1 MTHRDIAGQPAEPL
15 SLPIFARLAPALP
28 AELIAARIEAAT
40 APDDVVVDL
49 FGRGGWVARTAVALG
64 RRAVSIETSPLSRLL
79 ADVVVRAPDLRH
91 LDAAF
96 QAVAAAPLGTASLR
110 AWIDEKFA
118 TGCPS
123 CGRTLALEEM
133 VWEPGAAGRGGMP
146 GGAPGRSAPSG
157 PAGALRPTRRSFRCP
172 ACLDRRGHGGE
183 LRFAAPE
190 EPDLELANA
199 PDLDPVA
206 REEIARR
213 FPLPDEPGGLL
224 QQLLDLHSPRQ
235 LAALQ
240 AILARVEGEL
250 RASQVTSALRLAF
263 LHAVLPSSRLV
274 GYPGRPSALRIVEGR
289 VRPAGAPGWRERNPW
304 RAFEEGYQL
313 VRAFVQALDDG
324 PYGAVQARLTEPL
337 DGVLDGPPMIS
348 LRVGAGDALERL
360 GAEAEALTA
369 AQRARVRLVLSQPL
383 PEWTPGRA
391 AEAFVVTAWGLG
403 SEAARLVPI
412 APLLEADARPP
423 SRGAA
428 LRAALDAVAPAMAP
442 DGCAVVLLD
451 ADGAPGLVATALAG
465 AAVGWRVAGAHLAEP
480 GLTPGG
486 RMELVPPGGRLG
498 AAPRTR
504 ANRVLPPTP
513 GGAGDPAVITARGVF
528 GGPVAIDGRFSV
540 SELNRVVTETA
551 VAALQARGEPA
562 VGRHLIGELLVA
574 LDRSGQ
580 LRRYAV
586 AAARA
591 AEIAAGDAG
600 TVPGLPGAT
609 AGGAPTGGSQPAG
622 GAGTMPAPD
631 GAPTGDTPTGGAQAA
646 GVAASPA
653 AAPGDP
659 AARAVA
665 DLIALIE
672 GELSRP
678 DQRKIAPSEG
688 GQFWLRDS
696 RDEAEAAA
704 PLSDRLEW
712 AVFSLLGAGA
722 SVPEAAVRARVEET
736 FVGADAPE
744 PWLVDACLASYGV
757 PAPGDGRLVARDDL
771 QARTHEHAATIGL
784 LADLGHRLRV
794 HVFIAPREQGRRA
807 GSAPLGA
814 KLLADERDPSLG
826 FLGRSGADALEQ
838 VDCCWYVR
846 PRFAFLFEVEWTA
859 MLGEPV
865 LRRGRGIPA
874 DERIVRF
881 LVLPEERVELLRRKL
896 EHSPVLRAAMD
907 AGNWHVL
914 RIDALRRFAARPIPT
929 LGDLEPY
936 LGLDPVADH
945 PDQLPL
951 FDA

>member
-1 MTHRDIAGQPAEPL
+1 MTPRDIAGRPAEPL

-49 FGRGGWVARTAVALG
+49 FGRGGWVARAALALG

-79 ADVVVRAPDLRH
+79 ADVVLRAPDLRH

-96 QAVAAAPLGTASLR
+96 QAVAAAPLGTTSLR
-110 AWIDEKFA
+110 AWIDEGFA
-118 TGCPS
+118 TGCPT

-133 VWEPGAAGRGGMP
+133 VWEPAAG
-146 GGAPGRSAPSG
+146 
-157 PAGALRPTRRSFRCP
+157 GALRPTRRSFRCP
-172 ACLDRRGHGGE
+172 ACLDRRGRGGE
-183 LRFAAPE
+183 LRHAAPE
-190 EPDLELANA
+190 EADLELASA
-199 PDLDPVA
+199 PGRDPVA

-213 FPLPDEPGGLL
+213 FPLADEPGGLL
-224 QQLLDLHSPRQ
+224 EQLLDLHSPRQ

-250 RASQVTSALRLAF
+250 RASQVTSALRLAL
-263 LHAVLPSSRLV
+263 LHAILPSSRLN
-274 GYPGRPSALRIVEGR
+274 GYPGRASSLRIVEGR

-324 PYGAVQARLTEPL
+324 PYGAVQARLTEPF

-348 LRVGAGDALERL
+348 LRVGAGDALARL
-360 GAEAEALTA
+360 AAEAEALTT

-383 PEWTPGRA
+383 PEWTPGRL

-403 SEAARLVPI
+403 SEAARLLPFG
-412 APLLEADARPP
+412 PLLDADARPP

-442 DGCAVVLLD
+442 DGAGVVLLD
-451 ADGAPGLVATALAG
+451 ADGAPGLVVAGLAG
-465 AAVGWRVAGAHLAEP
+465 ATAGWRVAGARLAEP
-480 GLTPGG
+480 GRTPGG
-486 RMELVPPGGRLG
+486 LVELVPPGGRLG
-498 AAPRTR
+498 AGPRTR
-504 ANRVLPPTP
+504 ANRALAPSP
-513 GGAGDPAVITARGVF
+513 GGAGDPAVITTRGVF
-528 GGPVAIDGRFSV
+528 GGPAPIDGRFSV

-562 VGRHLIGELLVA
+562 DGQHLVGELLVA

-580 LRRYAV
+580 LRRFAV
-586 AAARA
+586 AAA
-591 AEIAAGDAG
+591 GDA
-600 TVPGLPGAT
+600 
-609 AGGAPTGGSQPAG
+609 PAG
-622 GAGTMPAPD
+622 
-631 GAPTGDTPTGGAQAA
+631 
-646 GVAASPA
+646 ASP
-653 AAPGDP
+653 PGGDP
-659 AARAVA
+659 AGRAAA
-665 DLIALIE
+665 DLLALIE
-672 GELSRP
+672 GELGRP

-688 GQFWLRDS
+688 GRFWLRDA
-696 RDEAEAAA
+696 RDEATAAA

-712 AVFSLLGAGA
+712 AVFSLLGTGA
-722 SVPEAAVRARVEET
+722 SVPEAAVRASVEEMFT
-736 FVGADAPE
+736 GPDAPD

-784 LADLGHRLRV
+784 LADLGHHLGV

-807 GSAPLGA
+807 GRAPLGA
-814 KLLADERDPSLG
+814 KLFADERNPSLG

-846 PRFAFLFEVEWTA
+846 PRFTFLFEVEWTA

-865 LRRGRGIPA
+865 LRRGRSIAA

-881 LVLPEERVELLRRKL
+881 LVLPPERVELLRHKL
-896 EHSPVLRAAMD
+896 KHSPVLRAAME

-914 RIDALRRFAARPIPT
+914 RIDALRRFAARPSPA

-936 LGLDPVADH
+936 LGLDPVADR

-951 FDA
+951 FET

>member
-1 MTHRDIAGQPAEPL
+1 MTPRDIAGRPAEPL

-49 FGRGGWVARTAVALG
+49 FGRGGWIARTALALG
-64 RRAVSIETSPLSRLL
+64 RRAVSIETSPLTRLL

-96 QAVAAAPLGTASLR
+96 QAVAAAPLGTTSLR
-110 AWIDEKFA
+110 AWIDEGFA
-118 TGCPS
+118 TSCPT
-123 CGRTLALEEM
+123 CGRTLALDEM
-133 VWEPGAAGRGGMP
+133 VWEPAAD
-146 GGAPGRSAPSG
+146 
-157 PAGALRPTRRSFRCP
+157 GALRPTRRSFRCP
-172 ACLDRRGHGGE
+172 ACLDRRGRGAE
-183 LRFAAPE
+183 LRHAAPE
-190 EPDLELANA
+190 GADLELASA
-199 PDLDPVA
+199 PDRDPVA

-224 QQLLDLHSPRQ
+224 EQLLDLHSPRQ

-240 AILARVEGEL
+240 AILARIEGEL

-263 LHAVLPSSRLV
+263 LHAILPSSRLN
-274 GYPGRPSALRIVEGR
+274 GYPGRASSLRIVEGR

-324 PYGAVQARLTEPL
+324 PYGAVQARLAEPL

-348 LRVGAGDALERL
+348 LRVGAGDVLERFA
-360 GAEAEALTA
+360 AEAEALTA
-369 AQRARVRLVLSQPL
+369 AQRARVRLVLAQPL
-383 PEWTPGRA
+383 PEWTPGRL
-391 AEAFVVTAWGLG
+391 AESFVVTAWGLG
-403 SEAARLVPI
+403 SEAARLLPF
-412 APLLEADARPP
+412 APLLDADARPP
-423 SRGAA
+423 SRGEA
-428 LRAALDAVAPAMAP
+428 LRLALDAVTPAMAP
-442 DGCAVVLLD
+442 NGIGVVLLD
-451 ADGAPGLVATALAG
+451 ADGAPGLVVTGLAG
-465 AAVGWRVAGAHLAEP
+465 AAVGWRVAGARLAEP
-480 GLTPGG
+480 GRTPGG
-486 RMELVPPGGRLG
+486 LVELVPPGGRLG
-498 AAPRTR
+498 ATPRTR
-504 ANRVLPPTP
+504 ANRALAPAA
-513 GGAGDPAVITARGVF
+513 GGAGDPAVITTRGVF
-528 GGPVAIDGRFSV
+528 GGPVPIDGRFSV

-562 VGRHLIGELLVA
+562 DGQHLVGELLVA

-580 LRRYAV
+580 LRRFAV
-586 AAARA
+586 A
-591 AEIAAGDAG
+591 
-600 TVPGLPGAT
+600 T
-609 AGGAPTGGSQPAG
+609 A
-622 GAGTMPAPD
+622 
-631 GAPTGDTPTGGAQAA
+631 
-646 GVAASPA
+646 V
-653 AAPGDP
+653 GDP
-659 AARAVA
+659 AAPRNATAVGDPAGVPAGDVPAGSSASMDDSASGPPGVPAGDPAGRAAA
-665 DLIALIE
+665 DLLALIE
-672 GELSRP
+672 GELGRP

-688 GQFWLRDS
+688 GRFWLRDP
-696 RDEAEAAA
+696 RDEAAAAA

-712 AVFSLLGAGA
+712 AVFSLLGTGA
-722 SVPEAAVRARVEET
+722 SVPEAAVRASVEEM
-736 FVGADAPE
+736 FAGPEAPD

-784 LADLGHRLRV
+784 LVDVGHRLGV
-794 HVFIAPREQGRRA
+794 HVYISPREQGRRA

-814 KLLADERDPSLG
+814 KLLADERNPSLG
-826 FLGRSGADALEQ
+826 FLGRSGAAALEQ
-838 VDCCWYVR
+838 VDCCWYAR

-865 LRRGRGIPA
+865 LRRGRGIAA

-881 LVLPEERVELLRRKL
+881 LVLPPERVELLRRKL
-896 EHSPVLRAAMD
+896 EHSPVLRSAME

-914 RIDALRRFAARPIPT
+914 RIDALRRFAARPSPA

-951 FDA
+951 FEAGPAHHPPDGNA

>member
-64 RRAVSIETSPLSRLL
+64 RRAISIETSPLSRLL

-96 QAVAAAPLGTASLR
+96 QAVAAAPLGTTSLR
-110 AWIDEKFA
+110 AWIDEQFA

-123 CGRTLALEEM
+123 CGRTLALEDM
-133 VWEPGAAGRGGMP
+133 VWEPAAAGAPRRSGTPRGAPGP
-146 GGAPGRSAPSG
+146 GGAPGVTPGRGPLAG
-157 PAGALRPTRRSFRCP
+157 PAGALRPIRRSFRCP
-172 ACLDRRGHGGE
+172 ACLDRRGRGGE

-190 EPDLELANA
+190 ESDLELASA
-199 PDLDPVA
+199 PDHDPAA

-224 QQLLDLHSPRQ
+224 EQLLDLHSPRQ
-235 LAALQ
+235 LAALE

-263 LHAVLPSSRLV
+263 LHAVLPSSRLN
-274 GYPGRPSALRIVEGR
+274 GYPGRPSALRIADGR

-304 RAFEEGYQL
+304 RAFEDGYQL

-324 PYGAVQARLTEPL
+324 PYGAVQARLTEPF
-337 DGVLDGPPMIS
+337 DAVLDGPPMIS

-403 SEAARLVPI
+403 SEAARLVPF
-412 APLLEADARPP
+412 APLLGADARPP

-428 LRAALDAVAPAMAP
+428 LRTALDAVAPAMAP
-442 DGCAVVLLD
+442 NGCAMVLLD
-451 ADGAPGLVATALAG
+451 ADGAPGLVATGLAG
-465 AAVGWRVAGAHLAEP
+465 AAAGWRVAAARLAEP
-480 GLTPGG
+480 GRLPGG
-486 RMELVPPGGRLG
+486 LVELVPPGGRLG
-498 AAPRTR
+498 AAPLTR

-513 GGAGDPAVITARGVF
+513 GGAGDPAVIAARGVF
-528 GGPVAIDGRFSV
+528 GAPVPIDGRFSV

-562 VGRHLIGELLVA
+562 VGQHLIGELLVA

-591 AEIAAGDAG
+591 AETAAGGVGGTPGTGTAGAAPTGTGGPGAAPTGLAAASAAPAAGD
-600 TVPGLPGAT
+600 VPT
-609 AGGAPTGGSQPAG
+609 
-622 GAGTMPAPD
+622 
-631 GAPTGDTPTGGAQAA
+631 
-646 GVAASPA
+646 
-653 AAPGDP
+653 GDP
-659 AARAVA
+659 AARAAA

-678 DQRKIAPSEG
+678 DQRKIASSEG
-688 GQFWLRDS
+688 GRYWLRDP

-712 AVFSLLGAGA
+712 AVFSLLGTGA

-736 FVGADAPE
+736 FIGADAPE

-807 GSAPLGA
+807 GSALLGTR
-814 KLLADERDPSLG
+814 LLADERDPSLG
-826 FLGRSGADALEQ
+826 FLGRSGADALEK

-881 LVLPEERVELLRRKL
+881 LVLPAERVELLRRKL

-914 RIDALRRFAARPIPT
+914 RIDALRRFAARPSPT

-951 FDA
+951 FEA

>member
-1 MTHRDIAGQPAEPL
+1 MTSRDIAGRPAEPL

-28 AELIAARIEAAT
+28 AGLIAARIEAAT

-49 FGRGGWVARTAVALG
+49 FGRGGWVARTALALG

-96 QAVAAAPLGTASLR
+96 QAVAAAPLGTTSLR
-110 AWIDEKFA
+110 AWIDEGFA
-118 TGCPS
+118 TGCPT

-133 VWEPGAAGRGGMP
+133 VWEPAAGGVPGRSGSA
-146 GGAPGRSAPSG
+146 GGAPARSG
-157 PAGALRPTRRSFRCP
+157 PPGPTGALRPTRRSFRCP
-172 ACLDRRGHGGE
+172 ACLDRRGRGGE
-183 LRFAAPE
+183 LRHAAPE
-190 EPDLELANA
+190 EADLELASA
-199 PDLDPVA
+199 PDHDPVA

-224 QQLLDLHSPRQ
+224 EQLLDLHSPRQ

-250 RASQVTSALRLAF
+250 RASQVTSALRLAL
-263 LHAVLPSSRLV
+263 LHAILPSSRLN
-274 GYPGRPSALRIVEGR
+274 GYPGRASSLRIVEGR
-289 VRPAGAPGWRERNPW
+289 VRPVGAPGWRERNPW

-324 PYGAVQARLTEPL
+324 PYGAVQARFAEPF

-348 LRVGAGDALERL
+348 LRLGAGDALERL
-360 GAEAEALTA
+360 TAEAEALTA

-383 PEWTPGRA
+383 PEWTPGRL

-403 SEAARLVPI
+403 SEAARLLPF

-428 LRAALDAVAPAMAP
+428 LRAALDAVTPAMAP
-442 DGCAVVLLD
+442 NGTGVVLLD
-451 ADGAPGLVATALAG
+451 ADGAPGLVVAGLAG
-465 AAVGWRVAGAHLAEP
+465 ATAGWRVVAARLAEP
-480 GLTPGG
+480 GRTPGG
-486 RMELVPPGGRLG
+486 LVELVPPSGRLG

-504 ANRVLPPTP
+504 ANRALAPAP
-513 GGAGDPAVITARGVF
+513 GGAGDPTVITTRGVF
-528 GGPVAIDGRFSV
+528 GGPVPIDGRFSV

-551 VAALQARGEPA
+551 VGALQARGEPA
-562 VGRHLIGELLVA
+562 DAQHLVGELLVA

-580 LRRYAV
+580 LRRFAV
-586 AAARA
+586 AAARLAEGA
-591 AEIAAGDAG
+591 AAAVGEAPAGDAPAAG
-600 TVPGLPGAT
+600 EPAV
-609 AGGAPTGGSQPAG
+609 GGAPA
-622 GAGTMPAPD
+622 
-631 GAPTGDTPTGGAQAA
+631 
-646 GVAASPA
+646 
-653 AAPGDP
+653 GDP
-659 AARAVA
+659 AARAAA
-665 DLIALIE
+665 DLLALIE
-672 GELSRP
+672 GELARS

-688 GQFWLRDS
+688 GRFWLRDP
-696 RDEAEAAA
+696 RDEAAAAA

-712 AVFSLLGAGA
+712 AVFSLLGTGA
-722 SVPEAAVRARVEET
+722 SVPEAAVRARVEEM
-736 FVGADAPE
+736 FVGPDAPD

-794 HVFIAPREQGRRA
+794 HVSISPREQGRRA
-807 GSAPLGA
+807 GSALLGA
-814 KLLADERDPSLG
+814 KLLADEHDPSLG
-826 FLGRSGADALEQ
+826 FLGRLGADALEQ

-865 LRRGRGIPA
+865 LRRGRGIAA

-881 LVLPEERVELLRRKL
+881 LVLPPERVELLRRKL
-896 EHSPVLRAAMD
+896 EHSPVLRVAME

-914 RIDALRRFAARPIPT
+914 RIDALRRFAARPSLA

-951 FDA
+951 FEA

>member
-1 MTHRDIAGQPAEPL
+1 MTSRDIAGRPAEPL

-28 AELIAARIEAAT
+28 AELLAARIEAAT

-49 FGRGGWVARTAVALG
+49 FGRGGWVARTALALG

-96 QAVAAAPLGTASLR
+96 QAVAAAPLGTTSLR
-110 AWIDEKFA
+110 AWIDEGFA
-118 TGCPS
+118 TSCPT

-133 VWEPGAAGRGGMP
+133 VWEP
-146 GGAPGRSAPSG
+146 SG
-157 PAGALRPTRRSFRCP
+157 GALRPTRRSFRCP
-172 ACLDRRGHGGE
+172 ACLDRRGRGGE
-183 LRFAAPE
+183 LRHAAPE
-190 EPDLELANA
+190 EADLELASA
-199 PDLDPVA
+199 PDRDPVA

-224 QQLLDLHSPRQ
+224 EQLLNLHSPRQ

-250 RASQVTSALRLAF
+250 RASQVTSALRLAL
-263 LHAVLPSSRLV
+263 LHAILPSSRLS
-274 GYPGRPSALRIVEGR
+274 GYPGRASSLRIVEGR

-324 PYGAVQARLTEPL
+324 PHGAVQARLTEPF

-360 GAEAEALTA
+360 NAEAEALTA

-383 PEWTPGRA
+383 PEWTPGRL

-403 SEAARLVPI
+403 SEAARLVPF

-423 SRGAA
+423 SRGAT
-428 LRAALDAVAPAMAP
+428 LRAALDAVTPAMAP
-442 DGCAVVLLD
+442 NGAAVVLLD
-451 ADGAPGLVATALAG
+451 ADGAPGLVVAALAG
-465 AAVGWRVAGAHLAEP
+465 ATAGWRIAGARLAEP
-480 GLTPGG
+480 GRSPGG
-486 RMELVPPGGRLG
+486 LVELVPPGGRLG

-504 ANRVLPPTP
+504 ANRALAPAP
-513 GGAGDPAVITARGVF
+513 GGAGDPAVITTRGVF
-528 GGPVAIDGRFSV
+528 GGPVPIEGRFSV

-562 VGRHLIGELLVA
+562 DRQHLVGELLVA

-580 LRRYAV
+580 LRRFAV
-586 AAARA
+586 AAARSAEGADA
-591 AEIAAGDAG
+591 AEG
-600 TVPGLPGAT
+600 
-609 AGGAPTGGSQPAG
+609 
-622 GAGTMPAPD
+622 
-631 GAPTGDTPTGGAQAA
+631 
-646 GVAASPA
+646 A
-653 AAPGDP
+653 AATVGDP
-659 AARAVA
+659 AGRAAA
-665 DLIALIE
+665 DLLALIE
-672 GELSRP
+672 GELGRP

-688 GQFWLRDS
+688 ERFWLRDH
-696 RDEAEAAA
+696 RDEAGAAA

-712 AVFSLLGAGA
+712 AVFSLLGTGA
-722 SVPEAAVRARVEET
+722 SVPEAAVRARVEEV
-736 FVGADAPE
+736 FAGPDAPD

-794 HVFIAPREQGRRA
+794 HVSISPREQGRRA

-814 KLLADERDPSLG
+814 KLLADERNPSLG

-881 LVLPEERVELLRRKL
+881 LVLPPERVELLRRKL
-896 EHSPVLRAAMD
+896 EHSPVLRTAME

-914 RIDALRRFAARPIPT
+914 RMDALRRFAARPSPA

-945 PDQLPL
+945 PDQLAL
-951 FDA
+951 FEA